1 MISIDI
7 NSIAISNID
16 GVDCCNITATGKS
29 EVIKIIK
36 TLIWAKKGSIEN
48 IKILLSSIKDE

>member
-16 GVDCCNITATGKS
+16 GVNCCSITGTGKS

-36 TLIWAKKGSIEN
+36 TLI
-48 IKILLSSIKDE
+48 

>member
-16 GVDCCNITATGKS
+16 GVDCCNITGTGKS

>member
-16 GVDCCNITATGKS
+16 GVDYCNITGTGKS